1 MQNWYFKLRLYM
13 VIGPLVFIIL
23 LFIAIKSFAYL
34 KKIRIKRQATTNE
47 FIWKQNSIYNS
58 DESLD
63 YLNENSGIP
72 GWLKSRNEM
81 LFSDNNIKKGLQLG
95 KGAFGT
101 VFKGQ
106 LNQGNAV

>member
-1 MQNWYFKLRLYM
+1 M
-13 VIGPLVFIIL
+13 VFGSLVFIIL
-23 LFIAIKSFAYL
+23 VLIAIKSFPYC
-34 KKIRIKRQATTNE
+34 KKIQMNRNATMND
-47 FIWKQNSIYNS
+47 FIWKQNSLYNS

-63 YLNENSGIP
+63 SLNENSGTP
-72 GWLKSRNEM
+72 GWLKCRKEM
-81 LFSDNNIKKGLQLG
+81 LFSEDNIKKGQQLG

>member
-1 MQNWYFKLRLYM
+1 MGF
-13 VIGPLVFIIL
+13 GSLVFIIL
-23 LFIAIKSFAYL
+23 VLIAIKSFAYL
-34 KKIRIKRQATTNE
+34 KKMRIKRQATMNE
-47 FIWKQNSIYNS
+47 FIWKQNSLYNS

-63 YLNENSGIP
+63 SLNENSGIP
-72 GWLKSRNEM
+72 SWLKSRKEM
-81 LFSDNNIKKGLQLG
+81 LFSDNNIKKGQQLG